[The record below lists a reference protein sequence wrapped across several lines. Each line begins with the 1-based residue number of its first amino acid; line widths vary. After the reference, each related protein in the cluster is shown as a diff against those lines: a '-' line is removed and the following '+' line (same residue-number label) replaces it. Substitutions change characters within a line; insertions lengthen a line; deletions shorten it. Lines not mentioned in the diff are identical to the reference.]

1 MAVRQDGGRGDRNR
15 TGLKLRCPTVL
26 AAVVVALLAGVCRA
40 DLTTIRTFQDILF
53 WTGSGTNEA
62 ALVLQF
68 PTTTASGSA
77 APTSIAWGYRWNGSA
92 TLEQMVFSLA
102 GTIIDGPTPVAG
114 SDSRLAM
121 NVADYGTPQA
131 GDYFVDSITYDQSG
145 LPAGW
150 SPVTREMPGWDGT
163 NWVVLYTLAG
173 NGSWTGDPFAFSEV
187 GMSSI
192 ALGAGDWYGFVQA
205 AGPATFS
212 FAQPVAAVPEPAV
225 WAAAVCGCLTAL
237 VVRWRRACRP

>member
-1 MAVRQDGGRGDRNR
+1 MVATTGMRTIAKAMAL
-15 TGLKLRCPTVL
+15 T
-26 AAVVVALLAGVCRA
+26 ALLAGVGRA
-40 DLTTIRTFQDILF
+40 ELAAIQNFGDILF
-53 WTGSGTNEA
+53 WAGSGTNAA

-68 PTTTASGSA
+68 PTTTVSGSA
-77 APTSIAWGYRWNGSA
+77 APAAIAWGYRWNGSA
-92 TLEQMVFSLA
+92 TMEQMVFSLA
-102 GTIIDGPTPVAG
+102 GNIIDGPPPVAG

-121 NVADYGTPQA
+121 NVMDFGTPQA
-131 GDYFVDSITYDQSG
+131 GDYFVDSITYAQDG

-150 SPVTREMPGWDGT
+150 SPVTRDMPGWDGT

-173 NGSWTGDPFAFSEV
+173 NGSWTGDPFVVSDV

-212 FAQPVAAVPEPAV
+212 FAQPVAAVPEPSP
-225 WAAAVCGCLTAL
+225 WAAAVCACLIAL
-237 VVRWRRACRP
+237 VARRLRARGS

>member
-1 MAVRQDGGRGDRNR
+1 MVATTGMRTMAKAMAI
-15 TGLKLRCPTVL
+15 T
-26 AAVVVALLAGVCRA
+26 ALLAGVGRA
-40 DLTTIRTFQDILF
+40 ELTAIQNFGDILF
-53 WTGSGTNEA
+53 WAGSGTNAA

-68 PTTTASGSA
+68 PTTTTSGSA
-77 APTSIAWGYRWNGSA
+77 APAAIAWGYRWNGSA
-92 TLEQMVFSLA
+92 TMEQMVFSLA
-102 GTIIDGPTPVAG
+102 GTIVDGPGPAAG

-121 NVADYGTPQA
+121 NVTDWGTQQA
-131 GDYFVDSITYDQSG
+131 SDYFVDSITYAQNG

-150 SPVTREMPGWDGT
+150 SPVTRDMPGWDGT

-173 NGSWTGDPFAFSEV
+173 NGSWTGDPFVVSDV

-212 FAQPVAAVPEPAV
+212 FAQPVAAVPEPTS

-237 VVRWRRACRP
+237 VARRLRARGS

>member
-1 MAVRQDGGRGDRNR
+1 MAVTTGMR
-15 TGLKLRCPTVL
+15 TIAKAMTIT
-26 AAVVVALLAGVCRA
+26 ALLAGVGRA
-40 DLTTIRTFQDILF
+40 ELANVQTFGDILF
-53 WTGSGTNEA
+53 WAGSGTNAA

-68 PTTTASGSA
+68 PTTTTSGSA
-77 APTSIAWGYRWNGSA
+77 APAAIAWGYRWNGSA
-92 TLEQMVFSLA
+92 TMEQMVFSLA
-102 GTIIDGPTPVAG
+102 GTIIDGPAPVAG

-121 NVADYGTPQA
+121 NVADYGTQQA
-131 GDYFVDSITYDQSG
+131 SDYFVDSIAYAQNG

-163 NWVVLYTLAG
+163 NWVALYTLAG
-173 NGSWTGDPFAFSEV
+173 NGSWTGDPFVVSDV

-212 FAQPVAAVPEPAV
+212 FAQPVAAVPEPNP

-237 VVRWRRACRP
+237 VARRLRARRS